1 MEFVFN
7 IGGEAGQGVQTLGAV
22 LARCFSLGGLHLFAD
37 QDYESRV
44 RGGHNFFRIRVNDNP
59 VQAIDGTTHILI
71 ALNQETID
79 LHRGEL
85 APQGVLLCDSD
96 KIKSAASDSQCF
108 GLPLERLSQE
118 KAGNKLM
125 VNSVATGAAVAMV
138 GYDFDVLAQALRQQ
152 FRSAGEAVVE
162 ANVTA
167 ARAGYEQAR
176 QQFKAD
182 LGRGLRPT
190 GDQKRMLSGGNEAIA
205 LGAIAAGCKFM
216 SSYPMTP
223 TTSIMEYMAGKAAE
237 YGMVVLQAEDE
248 IAALNM
254 VAGACFAGVRAIAA
268 TSGGGFSLMVE
279 ALGLAGMTETPVVVI
294 EGQRGGPATGLPT
307 RTEQGDLEFMIHAA
321 QGEFARAVLAPVT
334 VEDCFW
340 STVHAFNLAER
351 YQTPVIVA
359 TDHHLATSYTT
370 LEPFDLSRVVI
381 DRGQLLSE
389 AEAGPDYKKYLLTP
403 SGISPRA
410 LPGYQNALVVA
421 CGDEHDEE
429 GHIIE
434 DARTRSAMVTKR
446 LAKLQG
452 MKQEALAPLT
462 YGPAGAEV
470 TLIGWGGTYGALAEA
485 VDMLNRDGLKA
496 NLVHLGQVWPLP
508 AEAIAKDI
516 AGARRTFVVE
526 NSAMGQLAHLIRA
539 ETGIQA
545 TDAIRKF
552 DGRPFTPANIVDQL
566 RKEVAV

>member
-7 IGGEAGQGVQTLGAV
+7 VGGEAGQGVQSLGAV
-22 LARCFSLGGLHLFAD
+22 LSRCFSLGGLHVFAD
-37 QDYESRV
+37 QDYESRI
-44 RGGHNFFRIRVNDNP
+44 RGGHNFFRIRVKDKP
-59 VQAIDGTTHILI
+59 VQAIDEATNILI

-85 APQGVLLCDSD
+85 APQGVVLCDAD
-96 KIKSAASDSQCF
+96 QVKSPAGDNACF
-108 GLPLERLSQE
+108 SLPMERLAQE

-125 VNSVATGAAVAMV
+125 ANSVATGAAIAMV
-138 GYDFDVLAQALRQQ
+138 GYDFELLAKALRQQ
-152 FRSAGEAVVE
+152 FSSAGEAAVE

-182 LGRGLRPT
+182 LGRGLKPI
-190 GDQKRMLSGGNEAIA
+190 GGPKRMLINGNEAIA
-205 LGAIAAGCKFM
+205 MGAIAAGCRFM

-223 TTSIMEYMAGKAAE
+223 TTTIMEYMAGKAAE
-237 YGMVVLQAEDE
+237 YGLVVVQAEDE
-248 IAALNM
+248 ISALNM
-254 VAGACFAGVRAIAA
+254 VVGACFAGTRAMAA

-294 EGQRGGPATGLPT
+294 EGQRAGPATGLPT
-307 RTEQGDLEFMIHAA
+307 RMEQGDLEFMIHAA
-321 QGEFARAVLAPVT
+321 QGEFARVVLAPAT

-340 STVHAFNLAER
+340 RTIDAFNLAER
-351 YQTPVIVA
+351 YQTPAIVL
-359 TDHHLATSYTT
+359 TDQYLASSYVT
-370 LEPFDLSRVVI
+370 LETFDLSKVAI

-389 AEAGPDYKKYLLTP
+389 AEAGPDYKKYRLTP

-410 LPGYQNALVVA
+410 LPGYKNALVVA

-434 DARTRSAMVTKR
+434 DAKTRAAMVTKR
-446 LAKLQG
+446 LAKFQG
-452 MKQEALAPLT
+452 LRQETLPPLT
-462 YGPAGAEV
+462 YGLAGADV

-485 VDMLNRDGLKA
+485 VDMLNQDGLKA
-496 NLVHLGQVWPLP
+496 NLLHLNQVWPLP
-508 AEAIAKDI
+508 AEAVAKVL
-516 AGARRTFVVE
+516 AQARKTFVVE
-526 NSAMGQLAHLIRA
+526 NNGTGQLAHLLRA

-545 TDAIRKF
+545 TGQIHKF
-552 DGRPFTPANIVDQL
+552 DGRPFSPAQIVSEL